1 MITGLPMNAII
12 DVSSLI
18 FLLKIIPYYFIFFWY
33 FKVKC
38 YKIPMFL

>member
-18 FLLKIIPYYFIFFWY
+18 FLLKNIPYYFIFLVF
-33 FKVKC
+33 
-38 YKIPMFL
+38 